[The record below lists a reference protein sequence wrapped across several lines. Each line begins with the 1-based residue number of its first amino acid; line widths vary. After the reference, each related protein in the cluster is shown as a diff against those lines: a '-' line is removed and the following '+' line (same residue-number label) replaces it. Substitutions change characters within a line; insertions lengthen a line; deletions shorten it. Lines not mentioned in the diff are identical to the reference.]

1 MEITARPVV
10 EVADKSRKIAVVAGA
25 SVSTI
30 RRRRIGRK
38 ANKGMRSEN
47 DVPIFP
53 AREFPI
59 FHDSKRILSGGPS
72 RRPRLGGKRNSV
84 QLALSH
90 CCY

>member
-1 MEITARPVV
+1 MEITAQPVV

-47 DVPIFP
+47 DVPIFL
-53 AREFPI
+53 ARESSVF
-59 FHDSKRILSGGPS
+59 RVLTGILSGGPS